1 MISVIIPVYNA
12 ERTLQRCVDSL
23 LAQTFKDYEI
33 ILVNDGSRDH
43 SLDVCK
49 SYADCHDNIK
59 IIDQKNAGVSAARNA
74 GIVYAQGEFITFI
87 DSDDYVRPSYLED
100 FNSTKLTADIYVQG
114 IDYIFPHNNRTK
126 HFFTYSED
134 MFNLVEHTDKIIP
147 SGILENGCPVAKLF
161 KKSIIEDN
169 NLRFN
174 QRLSINEDHLFVTQY
189 YTHCNTVYLSDK
201 VNYLYVY
208 DITTESLTKR
218 KRTSSEWMAV
228 GAAMN
233 EAFNTF
239 TARFAKEFYFWCP
252 VFPIFGLNQL
262 LKASIAAYSE
272 PNSKAPLAEINRQWK
287 KYTGN
292 RTIIIDQGFFS
303 KKMSKWLS
311 TDVMSKYYAG
321 KFLLITRNVATNLK
335 HRLRAIIYR

>member
-1 MISVIIPVYNA
+1 MISIIIPVYNA
-12 ERTLQRCVDSL
+12 ERTLRRCVDSL
-23 LAQTFKDYEI
+23 LTQTFKDYEI

-49 SYADCHDNIK
+49 SYADCHNNIK
-59 IIDQKNAGVSAARNA
+59 IIDQKNAGVSVARNA
-74 GIVYAQGEFITFI
+74 GIVSAQGEFITFI
-87 DSDDYVRPSYLED
+87 DSDDYVLPSYLED
-100 FNSTKLTADIYVQG
+100 FNSSKQTADIYVQG

-134 MFNLVEHTDKIIP
+134 LFNLAENPDKIVP

-174 QRLSINEDHLFVTQY
+174 QHFTINEDHLFVTQY

-201 VNYLYVY
+201 VNYFYVY

-233 EAFNTF
+233 EAFNIF
-239 TARFAKEFYFWCP
+239 TARFAKEFYFWSP

-262 LKASIAAYSE
+262 LKASVAAYSE
-272 PNSKAPLAEINRQWK
+272 PDSKETLAEINRQWK
-287 KYTGN
+287 EYTGN
-292 RTIIIDQGFFS
+292 KIIIIDQGFYS
-303 KKMSKWLS
+303 KKMSEWLS

-321 KFLLITRNVATNLK
+321 KYLLITRNAVTNIK
-335 HRLRAIIYR
+335 HRLRAIIFR